1 MGGKLSGAA
10 VASTTGHP
18 DEAERDATSRLET
31 LKAVSRALSTTTSS
45 PLLRRNRVRELLAQA
60 RHGETAD
67 STWAST
73 SSDESDLEWL
83 VVAKAAVQ
91 VYGMIMTTLLEQTIP
106 LSEELWYW
114 DQVLGSYFNTALYT
128 IQTVPVR
135 LWGQVGDI
143 YFDAR
148 EKYRSQRGIQLSSE
162 QATQTLSEGWRQFY
176 DLIQESIKDRSL
188 LQART
193 RILSPFAL
201 RRTEARKKQNGLKRL
216 REMNSTGLG
225 LLIDEGLSFA
235 VADDDTVGSRAEESP
250 GLSQD
255 EWRST
260 VAKSISLMESILRNV
275 NTLDSGVAEFE
286 EGVFTS
292 VEEDPEIV
300 STSSESN
307 GGLMR
312 AGQLANRL
320 LLILHEH
327 LPSQE
332 QRSITL
338 SREYS
343 RPNRLVR
350 YWPVGTFF
358 FVFGGTILRVLANRR
373 AEIRVWIQEFG
384 VTVIDFWGNWIV
396 EPVKKVI
403 GTIRHD
409 EGSEVA
415 LMSKDSLRA
424 DRESLERMVVDF
436 AVDRP
441 DEGGARYSAAEIET
455 IRAKVKEGDLT
466 PVLKAYERD
475 LRKPFIGTVSG
486 DLVRALLIQVQKTK
500 VDVEVAIGGIDSLLK
515 SQELVFGL
523 VGLTPGLLI
532 LFTTFRWLRGLS
544 GSRKGSA
551 RNRKQGETIRLLRSG
566 ATINVISFADPIQE
580 HRSCF
585 DKVNADRERG
595 AFIQGS
601 WASSV

>member
-1 MGGKLSGAA
+1 MAA
-10 VASTTGHP
+10 VTSTAGHLEEP
-18 DEAERDATSRLET
+18 GRDITSRLDT
-31 LKAVSRALSTTTSS
+31 LKAISRALSTTTSS
-45 PLLRRNRVRELLAQA
+45 PLLERKRVRELLAQA
-60 RHGETAD
+60 RYGETVE
-67 STWAST
+67 SIST
-73 SSDESDLEWL
+73 SASNDESDLEWL
-83 VVAKAAVQ
+83 IVAKAAVQ

-128 IQTVPVR
+128 IQTAPVR
-135 LWGQVGDI
+135 LWRQAKEI
-143 YFDAR
+143 YADAWG
-148 EKYRSQRGIQLSSE
+148 KYRSQRGIRISSE

-176 DLIQESIKDRSL
+176 DLVQESIKDRSL

-235 VADDDTVGSRAEESP
+235 VTDDDTIGVRAEESP
-250 GLSQD
+250 KLSQD

-260 VAKSISLMESILRNV
+260 VTKSISLMESILRNV

-292 VEEDPEIV
+292 VEEDPEIA

-332 QRSITL
+332 QRSIT
-338 SREYS
+338 SSKEYS
-343 RPNRLVR
+343 RPNRFIR
-350 YWPVGTFF
+350 YWPAGTFF

-373 AEIRVWIQEFG
+373 AEIRIWIQEFG
-384 VTVIDFWGNWIV
+384 VTVVDFWENWIID
-396 EPVKKVI
+396 PVKKLI

-415 LMSKDSLRA
+415 IMSKDSLRA

-436 AVDRP
+436 AVDNP
-441 DEGGARYSAAEIET
+441 GETGARYSEAEIET
-455 IRAKVKEGDLT
+455 IKAKVKEGDLT
-466 PVLKAYERD
+466 PVLRAYERD
-475 LRKPFIGTVSG
+475 LRKPFVGTVRG

-532 LFTTFRWLRGLS
+532 SFAAFHWLGGIF
-544 GSRKGSA
+544 GSRKGLK
-551 RNRKQGETIRLLRSG
+551 RNKKQGETIRLLR
-566 ATINVISFADPIQE
+566 
-580 HRSCF
+580 
-585 DKVNADRERG
+585 
-595 AFIQGS
+595 
-601 WASSV
+601 